1 MNDISTTDTVSYA
14 RQRLEELIAFFGA
27 NVEVEVDVTDD
38 GIELSIG
45 SSPISPRLIG
55 HRGDTLRATEF
66 LVGQMVKRH
75 DPLAPRVLVDIAG
88 YKRSR
93 REALEQMAA
102 EVAARVKE
110 SGAEEE
116 LKPMNPAERRIVHMV
131 LREIDGIE
139 SESRGTDRTRHIV
152 VKPAD

>member
-1 MNDISTTDTVSYA
+1 MNDTTTTDTVSYA
-14 RQRLEELIAFFGA
+14 KQKLEELVAFFGA
-27 NVEVEVDVTDD
+27 NVEVEADVTED

-45 SSPISPRLIG
+45 SSPVSPRLIG

-75 DPLAPRVLVDIAG
+75 DPLAPRVLVDVAG
-88 YKRSR
+88 YKKTR
-93 REALEQMAA
+93 REALEQMAH
-102 EVAARVKE
+102 EVAERVKE
-110 SGAEEE
+110 SGTEEE

-131 LREIDGIE
+131 LREINGIE